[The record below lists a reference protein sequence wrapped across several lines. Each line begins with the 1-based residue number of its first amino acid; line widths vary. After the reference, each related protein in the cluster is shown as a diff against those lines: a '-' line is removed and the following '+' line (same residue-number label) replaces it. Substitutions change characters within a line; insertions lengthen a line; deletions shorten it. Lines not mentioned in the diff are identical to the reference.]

1 MLCVSILKSKTYIKS
16 SELKGDMVQLK
27 NIEDYQRKI
36 EDIQCKMKELLPTSR
51 YEHTL
56 GVAHMASALA
66 MCYGENAPKSML
78 AGLLHDNARYIEH
91 KQAIYVC
98 EQNHID
104 ITLAERSNPMLLHGK
119 LGAFFARNKY
129 GIEDEEILSAISYH
143 TTAKPSMT
151 FLEKNIFLADYM
163 EPRRKQ
169 QTNPELNIIRTTAFH
184 NIDEAVY
191 YALDNTL
198 KYLKR
203 TSRTIEVLSEQALEY
218 YKNIV
223 KVD

>member
-1 MLCVSILKSKTYIKS
+1 MA
-16 SELKGDMVQLK
+16 QLK
-27 NIEDYQRKI
+27 DIEDYQIKI
-36 EDIQCKMKELLPTSR
+36 EEIQCKMKELLPASR

-56 GVAHMASALA
+56 GVAHMASAIA
-66 MCYGENAPKSML
+66 MCYGENAPRSML
-78 AGLLHDNARYIEH
+78 AGLLHDNARYMDH
-91 KQAIYVC
+91 GQAINIC

-104 ITLAERSNPMLLHGK
+104 ISEVQRNNPMLLHGK
-119 LGAFFARNKY
+119 LGAFLARTRY

-143 TTAKPSMT
+143 TTGKPAMS
-151 FLEKNIFLADYM
+151 FLEKNVFLADYI

-169 QTNPELNIIRTTAFH
+169 PTIPELNIIRTTAFD
-184 NIDEAVY
+184 NLDLAVY

-198 KYLKR
+198 KYLKC

-223 KVD
+223 IR